1 MPSRCSAFLVT
12 VCLLVPHALM
22 SQERTAP
29 GARFLSAPAKGDPLD
44 LVMRHVRNELPGK
57 TQSAR
62 GGRLFSRSDFTN
74 PRLRE
79 RHVGRNNGV
88 THLYLQQEA
97 NGLPI
102 YHGDIQ
108 AHVAADGS
116 IIALHNRFV
125 GARDA
130 APVAVPQRSA
140 GECLQMAAIALQLPA
155 PAILEDLSHGAIST
169 QARFSDP
176 NISLDP
182 IPAKLL
188 YFPLE
193 DGTLRLAWNFVIRAP
208 DRRRWLDVHVDAET
222 GQILS
227 QVNWVHAAAAYRVAA
242 LPLEGPGEGPRTLL
256 SGVEDPLASP
266 FGWHDTNG
274 IAGHEFTDTRGNNVQ
289 AQTDP
294 TGFDAVG
301 IRPEGGATLTF
312 DFPANFSAPPSN
324 NAEAA
329 VTNLFFL
336 TNVCHD
342 IFYRHGF
349 DESAGNFQ
357 TNNYGRG
364 GSGGDAIMADAQD
377 AASLNNASFSSPPD
391 GTTPRMEMG
400 LATSATSLEVTAPSS
415 ITGALPTLAAAF
427 GPSVAGTLTG
437 AVVLGTDDTINGPST
452 TDCCGALT
460 NAPAVSGKIALIDR
474 GDCNFTVKV
483 KNAQDAGAIAVI
495 MVNNA
500 GNDLVTM
507 SGEDATIT
515 IPSVFIGQ
523 SNGQL
528 IKDALAQ
535 GVQVRLEG
543 LTTPDTSFDATVIVH
558 EFAHGVTTRL
568 TGGPSDAN
576 SLDGTIPG
584 GMGEGWSDFFA
595 LVLTAKPTDTR
606 NTPRLVGQY
615 SFNPAGI
622 RSFPYSTDLSVN
634 PLTYHDVR
642 SRFVVHDVGE
652 VWNTILWEVYWNLV
666 ETHGFDASLYGGPGG
681 NNLALQLV
689 IDGCKL
695 QPSNPNFL
703 QARDAILQADLVNNA
718 GANQFALWQA
728 FAKRGLGLSAT
739 AGLSVNDNQVTAA
752 FDTPPALD
760 TADPRG
766 EGLPNLIRAAFHT
779 GYGTPKRA
787 NLPAPAESV
796 VQSITFKQ
804 LTGGTGTPGIDY
816 HVNGVNYL
824 VEVSDDLQIW
834 NSGPAFVQ
842 HLSTTPDPDG
852 VTDTVVVRALLAHPF
867 FRVRITRSA
876 TP

>member
-1 MPSRCSAFLVT
+1 MLIFGLAISLFGPSQLR
-12 VCLLVPHALM
+12 
-22 SQERTAP
+22 SQERTP
-29 GARFLSAPAKGDPLD
+29 LGARFLSAPAKGDPLD
-44 LVMRHVRNELPGK
+44 LVLRHVRNELPGK
-57 TQSAR
+57 AKSAR
-62 GGRLFSRSDFTN
+62 GGRLFSRRDFTN
-74 PRLRE
+74 PRVRE
-79 RHVGRNNGV
+79 RHTGSNNGV

-102 YHGDIQ
+102 YLGDIQ

-125 GARDA
+125 GAQDA
-130 APVAVPQRSA
+130 APAAVPQRSA
-140 GECLQMAAIALQLPA
+140 SECLQMAATALQLPA
-155 PAILEDLSHGAIST
+155 PAILQDLSLGAIPT
-169 QARFSDP
+169 EARFAEPS
-176 NISLDP
+176 ISLDP

-193 DGTLRLAWNFVIRAP
+193 DGTLRLAWNYVVRTP
-208 DRRRWLDVHVDAET
+208 DRRRWLDVNVDAET
-222 GQILS
+222 GRILS
-227 QVNWVHAAAAYRVAA
+227 QVNWVHAAASYRVAA

-256 SGVEDPLASP
+256 SGVEDSLASP

-274 IAGHEFTDTRGNNVQ
+274 IAGPEFTDTRGNNVQ

-301 IRPEGGATLTF
+301 IRPDGGATLTF
-312 DFPANFSAPPSN
+312 DFATDFGASAST

-364 GSGGDAIMADAQD
+364 GSSGDAIMADAQD
-377 AASLNNASFSSPPD
+377 AASSNNASFSSPPD
-391 GTTPRMEMG
+391 GLTPRMEMG
-400 LATSATSLEVTAPSS
+400 LIAGVVSLEVTEPSS
-415 ITGALPTLAAAF
+415 IAGALPTVSAAF
-427 GPSVAGTLTG
+427 GPSVAGTITG
-437 AVVLGTDDTINGPST
+437 TVVLGTDDTINGPSA

-460 NAPAVSGKIALIDR
+460 NASSVNGKITLIDR

-483 KNAQDAGAIAVI
+483 KNAQDAGAVAVI

-500 GNDLVTM
+500 GDDLVTM

-523 SNGQL
+523 TNGQR

-543 LTTPDTSFDATVIVH
+543 LATPDTSFDTTVIVH

-595 LVLTAKPTDTR
+595 LVFTAKPADTR
-606 NTPRLVGQY
+606 NTPRRIGQY
-615 SFNPAGI
+615 SFDPAGI
-622 RSFPYSTDLSVN
+622 RSFPYSSDLSIN
-634 PLTYHDVR
+634 PLTYTDVR
-642 SRFVVHDVGE
+642 TRTEVHAVGE
-652 VWNTILWEVYWNLV
+652 VWSAMLWEVYWNLV
-666 ETHGFDASLYGGPGG
+666 ETHGFDTSLYGGPGG

-739 AGLSVNDNQVTAA
+739 AGISASDNQVTAA

-760 TADPRG
+760 TADPAG
-766 EGLPNLIRAAFHT
+766 EGLPNLIRAAFNT
-779 GYGTPKRA
+779 GYGKPNRA
-787 NLPAPAESV
+787 NLPAPVETAV
-796 VQSITFKQ
+796 RSITFKQ
-804 LTGGTGTPGIDY
+804 LKGGTGTPGIDY

-824 VEVSDDLQIW
+824 VEVSDNLQTW
-834 NSGPAFVQ
+834 DSGPTFVE
-842 HLSTTPDPDG
+842 HVSTTPDPDG
-852 VTDTVVVRALLAHPF
+852 ITDTVIVRALQAQPF
-867 FRVRITRSA
+867 FRVRITRSVA
-876 TP
+876 P